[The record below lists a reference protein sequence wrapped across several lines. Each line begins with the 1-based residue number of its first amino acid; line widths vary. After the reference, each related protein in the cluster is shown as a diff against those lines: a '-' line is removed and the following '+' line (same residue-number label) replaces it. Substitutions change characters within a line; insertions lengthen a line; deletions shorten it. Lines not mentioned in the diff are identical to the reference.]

1 MIYIHPDI
9 LDGTV
14 VRAGEEN
21 ESRIRL
27 AWDETYL
34 YLFAE
39 VLDDVL
45 SVPNRGAQIFR
56 NDAVNLNISVL
67 GADGSVSEEADEDDH
82 QLTLSPLDPAAAIAE
97 SAHYIVG
104 GRTVSIAFADVIA
117 IPGADAGYVLEAR
130 IRWSEIG
137 VFDPQP
143 GEQFGLLLTVFDNDG
158 EQVDGETL
166 QSEIKANVAADG
178 GPLDSTFFRSPRSW
192 GTLTLEG

>member
-1 MIYIHPDI
+1 MTEQRRYSDFDLLIEGSEGEGY
-9 LDGTV
+9 
-14 VRAGEEN
+14 RA
-21 ESRIRL
+21 R
-27 AWDETYL
+27 
-34 YLFAE
+34 
-39 VLDDVL
+39 VLDSPVGKAAGSFALPFSDL
-45 SVPNRGAQIFR
+45 Q

-192 GTLTLEG
+192 GTPTLEG